1 MQELHSKKLGQSVLK
16 SHLQAFLR
24 GKFPTFSL
32 TAPTM
37 MVPRVVTDLSKS
49 GGGDFLTWLRVG
61 SEILFKVTQKIEQ
74 LPSLQLHV

>member
-24 GKFPTFSL
+24 GKFPT
-32 TAPTM
+32 M
-37 MVPRVVTDLSKS
+37 MVPRGVTDLSKS

-74 LPSLQLHV
+74 LPSQQLHV